1 MEDFEHTPE
10 GSNASGIKDIERE
23 MNISET
29 GAKHSRAGTSEE
41 RTAPTPKFY
50 ENWHF
55 KQQVQNKVFKLLVL
69 NFKMLASSA

>member
-23 MNISET
+23 MNITET
-29 GAKHSRAGTSEE
+29 GAKHSAKQAHQRRG
-41 RTAPTPKFY
+41 APTPKFC

-55 KQQVQNKVFKLLVL
+55 KQQVQNKVFR
-69 NFKMLASSA
+69 